1 MQETVRA
8 AREHSLHL
16 NQEAPTR
23 ATRMRRRGGKEK
35 ENRREQASAFSFRAA
50 NFQQTSWKSEI
61 LTAPEPYGYETQNA
75 RSRTRLLGAAFL
87 WLAAALATGI
97 WTHGSGVVVSL
108 GTCIYLSRATPEKL
122 MAQEGR
128 EAWRAA
134 SRFPLP
140 AGARCIVVVEKPAN
154 NGPGSGVRGRGL
166 RAGLW
171 EGGEGLREV
180 GGGEVDRG
188 ETGRRRGE
196 KREKKR
202 KRGKDRQT
210 GRKTETDQF

>member
-1 MQETVRA
+1 
-8 AREHSLHL
+8 
-16 NQEAPTR
+16 
-23 ATRMRRRGGKEK
+23 
-35 ENRREQASAFSFRAA
+35 
-50 NFQQTSWKSEI
+50 
-61 LTAPEPYGYETQNA
+61 
-75 RSRTRLLGAAFL
+75 
-87 WLAAALATGI
+87 
-97 WTHGSGVVVSL
+97 
-108 GTCIYLSRATPEKL
+108 

-154 NGPGSGVRGRGL
+154 NGPGSRVRGRGL

-196 KREKKR
+196 KRGKKEEKR
-202 KRGKDRQT
+202 ERQT
-210 GRKTETDQF
+210 DG